1 MSRSGIGNHNHWR
14 LKMARISEATLKNRE
29 YMRNY
34 MRDYSQGI
42 KRRSFSYRLS
52 KVVGKIGKIFG

>member
-1 MSRSGIGNHNHWR
+1 
-14 LKMARISEATLKNRE
+14 MARVSEATLKNRE
-29 YMRNY
+29 YMKNY

-52 KVVGKIGKIFG
+52 KFASKIGKIFG

>member
-1 MSRSGIGNHNHWR
+1 
-14 LKMARISEATLKNRE
+14 MARISEATLKNRE
-29 YMRNY
+29 YMKNY

-52 KVVGKIGKIFG
+52 KFASKIGKIFG